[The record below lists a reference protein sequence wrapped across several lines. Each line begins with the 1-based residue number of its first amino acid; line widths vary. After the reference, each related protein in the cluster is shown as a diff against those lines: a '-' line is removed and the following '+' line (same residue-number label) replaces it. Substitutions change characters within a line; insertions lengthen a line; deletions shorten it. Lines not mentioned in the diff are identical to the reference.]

1 MTGPVLPTARE
12 MIPALLGALS
22 ELGGS
27 GTVRNIESVVALK
40 LSLTDE
46 QLAIPHD
53 KSRTEFQ
60 YRLAWSRSYAKRDGL
75 VLSTKRN
82 YWFLPDT
89 SAI

>member
-12 MIPALLGALS
+12 MVPALLVALS

-27 GTVRNIESVVALK
+27 GIVRNIESVVASK
-40 LSLTDE
+40 LLLTEE

-60 YRLAWSRSYAKRDGL
+60 YRLAWSRSYAKKDGL

-82 YWFLPDT
+82 HWSLPDT